1 MGRKGKRGRSED
13 DYLMQFPMSAKR
25 FCSQLDAFV
34 ESSPVFENFQGG
46 KYFPQG
52 RPMLADAIQDYA
64 FAALQDRPDFIQRIR
79 FQFCHHCQVKDVPC
93 GKVGTAMPDFFA
105 IISVVVSTLIFRPN
119 KTSTLTG
126 LEVSAP
132 DTTKSI
138 SPSG

>member
-13 DYLMQFPMSAKR
+13 DYLMQYPMSAKR

-46 KYFPQG
+46 KCFPQG

-79 FQFCHHCQVKDVPC
+79 FQFRHHCQVKDVAC
-93 GKVGTAMPDFFA
+93 GKVGTAMPDFFCNY
-105 IISVVVSTLIFRPN
+105 FR
-119 KTSTLTG
+119 S
-126 LEVSAP
+126 SF
-132 DTTKSI
+132 TTVRLNDQSRARDRALARVA
-138 SPSG
+138 G